1 MRDSTRDNRV
11 CQWMSSDDETLFADV
26 LSTFEGPAVSAP
38 DHTMQH
44 YWTNANLAA
53 PFWRNCGMIL
63 AQLATVTSAT
73 TLQPVR
79 LTTNRQRPTLA

>member
-44 YWTNANLAA
+44 DWTNANLAA

-63 AQLATVTSAT
+63 AQRATITSTT
-73 TLQPVR
+73 TLQQGR
-79 LTTNRQRPTLA
+79 LTTTRQWPILA